1 MRIVFLHDG
10 TFEGFC
16 TAVFEAYARRPAP
29 DAINET
35 GCQQEFGAQY
45 IEILCDDAKAE
56 RVINGIIRRADSLA
70 YEKIWT
76 AFLSDDVQK
85 SQIIYEYIRLA
96 MQQGNRVHAMLYDD
110 RVKRLEKLANLVGRE
125 SGLLL
130 EFIRFSK
137 LEGGVWYS
145 RIDPQYPVLPILTP
159 HFADRFNVQPFIIH
173 DVTHGE
179 AAVYD
184 TRSWKIVGDDEMTLP
199 SLAPEEREFRHLWKV
214 FYDAIAIRQKINP
227 RLRMSHM
234 PKKYWRNLT
243 ELQPEPAEYFR
254 ENKTAP
260 SPQNKTD
267 KALPVIELTGQ
278 ENEVGIRPPM
288 REV

>member
-137 LEGGVWYS
+137 LEGGV
-145 RIDPQYPVLPILTP
+145 
-159 HFADRFNVQPFIIH
+159 
-173 DVTHGE
+173 
-179 AAVYD
+179 
-184 TRSWKIVGDDEMTLP
+184 
-199 SLAPEEREFRHLWKV
+199 
-214 FYDAIAIRQKINP
+214 
-227 RLRMSHM
+227 
-234 PKKYWRNLT
+234 
-243 ELQPEPAEYFR
+243 
-254 ENKTAP
+254 
-260 SPQNKTD
+260 
-267 KALPVIELTGQ
+267 
-278 ENEVGIRPPM
+278 
-288 REV
+288 